1 MSAERQRCPWC
12 GDDPLYVAYHDREWG
27 VPIHDERIHFE
38 FLTLEGAQAGLSWAT
53 ILKRR
58 DGYRSAF
65 AGFDPHIVARMD
77 DSDVNRLLTDKR
89 IIRNRAKIRSAIS
102 NAQAFLQVTR
112 EFGTF
117 DAYIW
122 RFVGGRPVQNNWTS
136 LDQVPVTTPVAE
148 QLSKDLKS
156 RGFSFVG
163 PTIIY
168 AHMQAIGLVNDHLV
182 SCFRHGELGGR
193 S

>member
-27 VPIHDERIHFE
+27 APIHDERIHFE

-117 DAYIW
+117 DAYIL
-122 RFVGGRPVQNNWTS
+122 S
-136 LDQVPVTTPVAE
+136 L
-148 QLSKDLKS
+148 
-156 RGFSFVG
+156 
-163 PTIIY
+163 IHI
-168 AHMQAIGLVNDHLV
+168 
-182 SCFRHGELGGR
+182 
-193 S
+193 